1 MHTSMTIM
9 RIHQNIIVM
18 KDIKIFGLFFLMQLT
33 ILELMIDNLR
43 ILVYNIFI
51 IYLKGQKM
59 DDADIRSIKI
69 N

>member
-1 MHTSMTIM
+1 
-9 RIHQNIIVM
+9 
-18 KDIKIFGLFFLMQLT
+18 
-33 ILELMIDNLR
+33 MIDNLR
-43 ILVYNIFI
+43 ILVYNNRI